1 MYPLNLQRHFD
12 LGAWCGPSLWN
23 TGLNRTQSLCQ
34 LPDAS
39 YPNNDILWGQF
50 MHNSSPQARAIHSTS
65 FSPII
70 FGSYVRLSGHI
81 WGVSLEKPH
90 PCWLVALR
98 SRGFISPIGQT
109 WALGRSQRPRGKE
122 LPARL
127 LWELGLQGHWMWVQG
142 PLLHS
147 RFHRPVLEFPPPPLD
162 PHFWPSFFSE
172 KGSLPLTLSQCFGK
186 LPATPAPDSD
196 SPSCTDLPGQWDHIH
211 LQAFLPRSAYGGRAM
226 HLQKCFLL

>member
-70 FGSYVRLSGHI
+70 FGSYVRLCGHI

-98 SRGFISPIGQT
+98 SRGCYLFISPIGQT
-109 WALGRSQRPRGKE
+109 WALGRSQRPRGRSCQLGSSENWGSKGTE
-122 LPARL
+122 CECRAPFFTADFIAQCLNSRPRPGPAL
-127 LWELGLQGHWMWVQG
+127 
-142 PLLHS
+142 
-147 RFHRPVLEFPPPPLD
+147 
-162 PHFWPSFFSE
+162 
-172 KGSLPLTLSQCFGK
+172 LTL
-186 LPATPAPDSD
+186 
-196 SPSCTDLPGQWDHIH
+196 
-211 LQAFLPRSAYGGRAM
+211 FLFRKG
-226 HLQKCFLL
+226 